1 MQDILYYDLN
11 SPQVKPT
18 LHLVFDKA
26 MTDFGNKTLNA
37 WLLHGDTVL
46 PKETL
51 NLTSA
56 LQHLKNSSS
65 LFIAMVTIEICYD
78 PNEQFPFG
86 FYQSTCT
93 CLCQA
98 YLTDFTQPPIDY
110 TFHVAQ

>member
-11 SPQVKPT
+11 SPQVKT
-18 LHLVFDKA
+18 ALHLVFDEA
-26 MTDFGNKTLNA
+26 MTDFGNKTPNA
-37 WLLHGDTVL
+37 WLLCDDTIL

-78 PNEQFPFG
+78 PNE
-86 FYQSTCT
+86 
-93 CLCQA
+93 
-98 YLTDFTQPPIDY
+98 
-110 TFHVAQ
+110 